1 MFREAL
7 FCYSNVNWYCHH
19 EKQYGDFSKNYI
31 SKGKTPLIQKDTCT
45 PKFIAALF
53 TLAETWK
60 QPSVH
65 EQMNKDVAYVHNGIK
80 RMKNENLLSAAALML
95 LEGIMLTERQI
106 LYLTTYMCNL
116 KNK

>member
-65 EQMNKDVAYVHNGIK
+65 EQMN
-80 RMKNENLLSAAALML
+80 R
-95 LEGIMLTERQI
+95 
-106 LYLTTYMCNL
+106 
-116 KNK
+116 